1 MPDKDV
7 VAAVRARLA
16 GRIGETRYDLWFGSQ
31 TRLVPQ
37 GDTLVV
43 VVPNRFYQDWLRRN
57 FREALT
63 SSYRETIGCV
73 ARLEFRI
80 AADGEIAAED
90 EIEQQVG
97 QQVEDDDADDA
108 QHLATLNGGRGDRAA
123 GQVAHPAR
131 ASHEPG
137 DPVGQACLPA
147 GQAGEPASRASDRPP
162 APPQGPQRRFATLDS
177 LVSGECNRLALHS
190 ARMILDQPGKI
201 SPLLIHGPTAIGKT
215 HLLEGIYTEV
225 RRGRGQAVYLSA
237 EQFTNAFVEAL
248 RGSGLPSFRRK
259 YRGVQWLLLDDVQ
272 FFCGKKAT
280 INELL
285 HTIDTALREGRQL
298 VLAADRPPQELPGLS
313 EELIT
318 RLQSGLTCVMQP
330 PEMETRLGIV
340 RSMAKELELSL
351 PGGVAEFIAANL
363 TAHARE
369 LSGALK
375 LLKVTCQV
383 RDCPP
388 SLTLARETL
397 ADMIRVSSP
406 AVGLAEIEQAVCSVF
421 GLESKTLQTADG
433 SRGVNQP
440 RMLAMWLARKYTR
453 AALSEIGRYF
463 GRRSHSTVI
472 SAQKR
477 VDGWVVRG
485 EALRVSDRQWPADE
499 AIRRVEARLRVG

>member
-1 MPDKDV
+1 MDV

-16 GRIGETRYDLWFGSQ
+16 GRIGETRYDLWFGPQ

-43 VVPNRFYQDWLRRN
+43 EAPNRFYQDWLRRN
-57 FREALT
+57 FREALS
-63 SSYRETIGCV
+63 SSYHDTIGCV
-73 ARLEFRI
+73 PRLEFRI
-80 AADGEIAAED
+80 AENGNVSGSRVADNGVAGSRAADNSVADNSVADIAHAARVRD
-90 EIEQQVG
+90 AHAGRATAAPHAQPVEQS
-97 QQVEDDDADDA
+97 ETRRADA
-108 QHLATLNGGRGDRAA
+108 ATL
-123 GQVAHPAR
+123 
-131 ASHEPG
+131 ASPRHRP
-137 DPVGQACLPA
+137 D
-147 GQAGEPASRASDRPP
+147 ASTFASS
-162 APPQGPQRRFATLDS
+162 QRRFATLDA
-177 LVSGECNRLALHS
+177 LVPGECNQLALHS
-190 ARMILDQPGKI
+190 ARMVLDQPGKI
-201 SPLLIHGPTAIGKT
+201 SPLLFYGPTAIGKT

-225 RRGRGQAVYLSA
+225 RRRRGQAVYLSA

-248 RGSGLPSFRRK
+248 RGGGLPSFRRK
-259 YRGVQWLLLDDVQ
+259 CRGVQWLLLDDVQ

-313 EELIT
+313 DELVT
-318 RLQSGLTCVMQP
+318 RLQCGLSCAMQP
-330 PEMETRLGIV
+330 PDLTVRLGIL
-340 RSMAKELELSL
+340 RSMARELELPL
-351 PGGVAEFIAANL
+351 PESAAEFIAANL

-375 LLKVTCQV
+375 LLKATCQV
-383 RDCPP
+383 RGCELT
-388 SLTLARETL
+388 LTLARETL

-406 AVGLAEIEQAVCSVF
+406 AVGLAQIEQAVCTVF
-421 GLESKTLQTADG
+421 GLEPKRLQAADG

-477 VDGWVVRG
+477 VDRWVVRG
-485 EALRVSDRQWPADE
+485 EALRVSDHEWPADE

>member
-16 GRIGETRYDLWFGSQ
+16 GRIGETRYDLWFGAQ

-43 VVPNRFYQDWLRRN
+43 EAPNRFYQDWLRRN
-57 FREALT
+57 FREALS
-63 SSYRETIGCV
+63 SSYREAVGC
-73 ARLEFRI
+73 APRLEFRV
-80 AADGEIAAED
+80 AAAAEAPP
-90 EIEQQVG
+90 EKPAAKTHAAERQPAAEEVP
-97 QQVEDDDADDA
+97 
-108 QHLATLNGGRGDRAA
+108 ATPAVQTFLSA
-123 GQVAHPAR
+123 GQ
-131 ASHEPG
+131 PG
-137 DPVGQACLPA
+137 K
-147 GQAGEPASRASDRPP
+147 P
-162 APPQGPQRRFATLDS
+162 APPPGDRESATASGPQRRFAALDS
-177 LVSGECNRLALHS
+177 LVRGDCNRLALHS

-201 SPLLIHGPTAIGKT
+201 SPLLVYGPTAIGKT

-225 RRGRGQAVYLSA
+225 RRGQGQAVYLSA

-248 RGSGLPSFRRK
+248 RGGGLPSFRRK

-272 FFCGKKAT
+272 FFCRTKAT
-280 INELL
+280 LVEVL
-285 HTIDTALREGRQL
+285 HTIDTFLREGRQL
-298 VLAADRPPQELPGLS
+298 VLAADRAPQELPGLAD
-313 EELIT
+313 ELIT
-318 RLQSGLTCVMQP
+318 RLQGGLTCAMQP
-330 PEMETRLGIV
+330 PELETRLGIV
-340 RSMAKELELSL
+340 RCMAKELELAL

-383 RDCPP
+383 RNCP
-388 SLTLARETL
+388 LTLTLTQQTL
-397 ADMIRVSSP
+397 ADMVRVSSP

-421 GLESKTLQTADG
+421 GLESKTLQTPDG
-433 SRGVNQP
+433 SRSVNQP

-472 SAQKR
+472 AAQKR
-477 VDGWVVRG
+477 VDGWVVG
-485 EALRVSDRQWPADE
+485 GQALRVSDHEWPADE